1 MNGILMALTLTPTS
15 ELDAV
20 NTILGVMGEAPVNS
34 LDIAGLASVDTARQV
49 LHDVSREIQS
59 QDWEF
64 NSENDYPLPL
74 TLEGYILTPPNIL
87 KIDLINDYVGR
98 YNPVQRGDRLYDRKN
113 HTFVFPEVLKF
124 DLVFFLSF
132 NELPEQLR
140 RYVTIR
146 AARVFQRR
154 FLASDAINA
163 FTEEEEVRARAEAL
177 AADASTADYNMAE
190 NYDVFRV
197 MDR

>member
-1 MNGILMALTLTPTS
+1 MALTLTPTS

-20 NTILGVMGEAPVNS
+20 NTILGVIGEAPVNS
-34 LDIAGLASVDTARQV
+34 LEVAGMASVDVARQI
-49 LHDVSREIQS
+49 LHDVSREIQG

-64 NSENDYPLPL
+64 NSETSYSLPL
-74 TLEGYILTPPNIL
+74 TLEGYIQVPPNIL
-87 KIDLINDYVGR
+87 KIDVTDTWLQKYL
-98 YNPVQRGDRLYDRKN
+98 PVQRGTRLYDRKN
-113 HTFVFPEVLKF
+113 HTYVFPEALDF
-124 DLVFFLSF
+124 DVVWFLPF
-132 NELPEQLR
+132 EELPEQLR

-154 FLASDAINA
+154 FLNSDQVNAI
-163 FTEEEEVRARAEAL
+163 TEEEEQRARAEAL
-177 AADASTADYNMAE
+177 AADASVADYNMAE

>member
-1 MNGILMALTLTPTS
+1 MALSLTPTS

-20 NTILGVMGEAPVNS
+20 NTILGVVGEAPVNT
-34 LDIAGLASVDTARQV
+34 LDIPGLAHVDIAHQM

-64 NSENDYPLPL
+64 NSETNYPLPR
-74 TLEGYILTPPNIL
+74 TTEGYILTPTNLL
-87 KIDLINDYVGR
+87 KADVCEDWVQKYL
-98 YNPVQRGDRLYDRKN
+98 PVQRGTKMYDRKN
-113 HTFVFPEVLKF
+113 HTYVFPEDLTF
-124 DLVFFLSF
+124 DVVFFLPF
-132 NELPEQLR
+132 DQLPESLR

-154 FLASDAINA
+154 FLSSDQLNA
-163 FTEEEEVRARAEAL
+163 FTEEEEQRARAEAL
-177 AADASTADYNMAE
+177 ATDGSVADYNMAE

>member
-1 MNGILMALTLTPTS
+1 MALTLTPTS

-20 NTILGVMGEAPVNS
+20 NTILGVIGEAPVNS
-34 LDIAGLASVDTARQV
+34 LEIAGLASVDVARQM

-64 NSENDYPLPL
+64 NSENDYQLPL
-74 TLEGYILTPPNIL
+74 TLEGFILTPPNIL
-87 KIDLINDYVGR
+87 KIDLINDFVGR
-98 YNPVQRGDRLYDRKN
+98 YLPVQRGDRMYDRKN
-113 HTFVFPEVLKF
+113 HTYVFPEPLKF
-124 DLVFFLSF
+124 DVVFFLAFS
-132 NELPEQLR
+132 ELPEQLR

-154 FLASDAINA
+154 FLASDTINA
-163 FTEEEEVRARAEAL
+163 FTEEEEQRARAEAL

>member
-1 MNGILMALTLTPTS
+1 MALTLTPTS

-20 NTILGVMGEAPVNS
+20 NTILGVVGEAPVNS
-34 LDIAGLASVDTARQV
+34 LDIPGLAVVDIARQI

-64 NSENDYPLPL
+64 NSEYNYPLPL
-74 TLEGYILTPPNIL
+74 TLEGYIPTPPNIL

-98 YNPVQRGDRLYDRKN
+98 YNPVQRGDRLYDRLN
-113 HTFVFPEVLKF
+113 HTYVFPEVLKF
-124 DLVFFLSF
+124 DVVFFLAF
-132 NELPEQLR
+132 EQCPEQLR
-140 RYVTIR
+140 RYITIR

-154 FLASDAINA
+154 FLSSEQINA
-163 FTEEEEVRARAEAL
+163 FTEEEEQRARAEAL

>member
-1 MNGILMALTLTPTS
+1 MALTLTPTS

-20 NTILGVMGEAPVNS
+20 NTILGVIGEAPVNS
-34 LDIAGLASVDTARQV
+34 LEIPGLASVDVARQI

-64 NSENDYPLPL
+64 NSETNYSLPL
-74 TLEGYILTPPNIL
+74 TIEGFIQVPLNLL
-87 KIDLINDYVGR
+87 KIDVTDTWLQKYL
-98 YNPVQRGDRLYDRKN
+98 PVQRGTRMYDRKN
-113 HTFVFPEVLKF
+113 HTYVFPEALDF
-124 DLVFFLSF
+124 DVVFFLAF
-132 NELPEQLR
+132 DELPEQLR

-154 FLASDAINA
+154 MLNSDQVNAI
-163 FTEEEEVRARAEAL
+163 TEEEEQRARAEAL
-177 AADASTADYNMAE
+177 AADASVADYNMAE

>member
-1 MNGILMALTLTPTS
+1 MALTLTPTS

-20 NTILGVMGEAPVNS
+20 NTILGVVGEAPVNS
-34 LDIAGLASVDTARQV
+34 LDIPGLASVDIARQI

-64 NSENDYPLPL
+64 NSEYKVQLPL
-74 TLEGYILTPPNIL
+74 TLDGYILTPPNIL
-87 KIDLINDYVGR
+87 KIDMIDDYIGR
-98 YNPVQRGDRLYDRKN
+98 YNPVQRGDRLYDRLN
-113 HTFVFPEVLKF
+113 HTYVFPEVLKF
-124 DLVFFLSF
+124 DVVYFLAF
-132 NELPEQLR
+132 EQCPEQLR
-140 RYVTIR
+140 RYITIR

-154 FLASDAINA
+154 FLSSDTINA
-163 FTEEEEVRARAEAL
+163 FTDEEEQRARAEAL

>member
-1 MNGILMALTLTPTS
+1 MALTLTPTS

-20 NTILGVMGEAPVNS
+20 NTILGVIGEAPVNS
-34 LDIAGLASVDTARQV
+34 IEVPGLATVDVARQI

-64 NSENDYPLPL
+64 NSEVGYTLPR
-74 TLEGYILTPPNIL
+74 TTEGFIPAPSNLL
-87 KIDLINDYVGR
+87 KIDVEDQWLEKYL
-98 YNPVQRGDRLYDRKN
+98 PVQRGNKLYDRKN
-113 HTFVFPEVLKF
+113 HTYVFPETLTFAV
-124 DLVFFLSF
+124 VWFLAF
-132 NELPEQLR
+132 EEMPEQLR
-140 RYVTIR
+140 RYITIR

-154 FLASDAINA
+154 MLNSDQVNAI
-163 FTEEEEVRARAEAL
+163 TEEEEQRARAEAM
-177 AADASTADYNMAE
+177 AADSSVADYNMAE

>member
-1 MNGILMALTLTPTS
+1 MALTLTPTS

-20 NTILGVMGEAPVNS
+20 NTILGVIGEAPVNS
-34 LDIAGLASVDTARQV
+34 LEISGLASVDVARQI
-49 LHDVSREIQS
+49 LHDVSREIQG

-64 NSENDYPLPL
+64 NSEAEYVLPL
-74 TLEGYILTPPNIL
+74 TIDGYIQVPPNIL
-87 KIDLINDYVGR
+87 KIDVTDQWILKYL
-98 YNPVQRGDRLYDRKN
+98 PVQRGTRLYDRKN
-113 HTFVFPEVLKF
+113 HTYVFPEVLSF
-124 DLVFFLSF
+124 DVVWFLPF
-132 NELPEQLR
+132 EELPEQLR

-154 FLASDAINA
+154 MLNSDQVNAI
-163 FTEEEEVRARAEAL
+163 TEEEEQRARAEAL
-177 AADASTADYNMAE
+177 AADASVADYNMAE

>member
-1 MNGILMALTLTPTS
+1 MALTLTPTS

-20 NTILGVMGEAPVNS
+20 NTILGVIGEAPVNS
-34 LDIAGLASVDTARQV
+34 LEISGLASVDVARQI
-49 LHDVSREIQS
+49 LHDVSREIQG

-64 NSENDYPLPL
+64 NSEAEYSLPL
-74 TLEGYILTPPNIL
+74 TIDGYIQVPPNIL
-87 KIDLINDYVGR
+87 KIDVTDQWILKYL
-98 YNPVQRGDRLYDRKN
+98 PVQRGNRLYDRKN
-113 HTFVFPEVLKF
+113 HTYVFPEVLSF
-124 DLVFFLSF
+124 DVVWFLPF
-132 NELPEQLR
+132 EELPEQLR

-154 FLASDAINA
+154 MLNSDQVNAI
-163 FTEEEEVRARAEAL
+163 TEEEEQRARAEAL
-177 AADASTADYNMAE
+177 AADASVADYNMAE

>member
-1 MNGILMALTLTPTS
+1 MALTLTPTS

-20 NTILGVMGEAPVNS
+20 NTILGVIGEAPVNS
-34 LDIAGLASVDTARQV
+34 LEVSGLAQVDVARQT

-64 NSENDYPLPL
+64 NSETNYSLPL
-74 TLEGYILTPPNIL
+74 TLEGYILTPPNLL
-87 KIDLINDYVGR
+87 KIDVCDEWILKYL
-98 YNPVQRGDRLYDRKN
+98 PVQRGTKMYDRKN
-113 HTFVFPEVLKF
+113 HTYVFPEALTF
-124 DLVFFLSF
+124 DVVFFLPF
-132 NELPEQLR
+132 EELPEQLR
-140 RYVTIR
+140 RYVTVR

-154 FLASDAINA
+154 MLNSDQVNAI
-163 FTEEEEVRARAEAL
+163 TEEEEQRARAEAM
-177 AADASTADYNMAE
+177 AADASVADYNMAE

>member
-1 MNGILMALTLTPTS
+1 MALTLTPTS

-20 NTILGVMGEAPVNS
+20 NTILGVIGEAPVNS
-34 LDIAGLASVDTARQV
+34 LDIPGLASVDVARQI

-64 NSENDYPLPL
+64 NSETSYELPL
-74 TLEGYILTPPNIL
+74 SIEGFIYTPPNIL
-87 KIDLINDYVGR
+87 KIDVTDTWLQKYL
-98 YNPVQRGDRLYDRKN
+98 PVQRGTRMYDRKN
-113 HTFVFPEVLKF
+113 HTYVFPEVIDF
-124 DLVFFLSF
+124 DVVFFLPF
-132 NELPEQLR
+132 DELPEQLR

-154 FLASDAINA
+154 FLSSDSINA
-163 FTEEEEVRARAEAL
+163 FTEEEEQRARAEAL
-177 AADASTADYNMAE
+177 AADASVADYNMAE